1 MDLRIKNKKTKI
13 FFTILFILYI
23 ALLLG
28 VVTLRFWNPGQLTQ
42 MREALDNGTAAP
54 NFTPLATLKNQI
66 QNIKTGYALWN
77 IAANTVCFIPFGF
90 MVPLISLR
98 RTGVIMTVL
107 WGMLFSMVIEFLQ
120 YAFNLGLFDVDDIIL
135 NTAGVLLGYIF
146 IYIIQ
151 KTRHKNKRWYHQ

>member
-23 ALLLG
+23 VLLLG
-28 VVTLRFWNPGQLTQ
+28 VVTLRFWNPGQLLQ

-54 NFTPLATLKNQI
+54 NFKPFATLRNQI

-90 MVPLISLR
+90 MLPLISLK
-98 RTGVIMTVL
+98 RTGVLMTTL
-107 WGMLFSMVIEFLQ
+107 WGMLFSVVIEFLQ

-135 NTAGVLLGYIF
+135 NTIGVLLGYIF
-146 IYIIQ
+146 IYIIW
-151 KTRHKNKRWYHQ
+151 KIRYKNKRWYWK